1 MSIFGKNSFDLIMNY
16 YKKSPLEKSSK
27 SALNTE
33 IGQINPPKI
42 QYTITSAK
50 DAIEIYKKIFAEKIP
65 KIDSTEE
72 IHKYILETMKKEDE
86 MDLND
91 KYIFSIYLAMNKHLI
106 NKEVIKDMIDEEV
119 HLVLINWLDE
129 EKLFVEDEL
138 YEKNKINTFNIFIGL
153 LINIISLFEILPI
166 KSNDLSEFKFYK
178 KLFKINKFVKLN
190 INLNINVSLYFLVDK
205 IENLLTRWETQLD
218 CLYLAKNIKL
228 FNDAKR
234 KFFLGKKK
242 KRSKE
247 EKDKEDTEA
256 DSGSER
262 GETNNEINETK
273 LGGLLAINKKILNK
287 NKKVNFD
294 LDRNQTIFFDKEKIV
309 SNLLF
314 TNF

>member
-33 IGQINPPKI
+33 IGQLNLPKI
-42 QYTITSAK
+42 QYTITSVK
-50 DAIEIYKKIFAEKIP
+50 DAIEIYKKIFADKIP

-166 KSNDLSEFKFYK
+166 KTNDLSEFKFYK

-190 INLNINVSLYFLVDK
+190 INLNINVPLYFLVDK
-205 IENLLTRWETQLD
+205 IENLLARWKTQLD

-228 FNDAKR
+228 FNDAKE

-242 KRSKE
+242 KRSKDD
-247 EKDKEDTEA
+247 KDKEDTEA

-262 GETNNEINETK
+262 GETSKEIKETK
-273 LGGLLAINKKILNK
+273 LGGLFAKNKKILNK

-294 LDRNQTIFFDKEKIV
+294 LDRNQIIFFDKEKIV

>member
-1 MSIFGKNSFDLIMNY
+1 M
-16 YKKSPLEKSSK
+16 
-27 SALNTE
+27 
-33 IGQINPPKI
+33 
-42 QYTITSAK
+42 
-50 DAIEIYKKIFAEKIP
+50 
-65 KIDSTEE
+65 
-72 IHKYILETMKKEDE
+72 KY
-86 MDLND
+86 
-91 KYIFSIYLAMNKHLI
+91 
-106 NKEVIKDMIDEEV
+106 
-119 HLVLINWLDE
+119 
-129 EKLFVEDEL
+129 
-138 YEKNKINTFNIFIGL
+138 
-153 LINIISLFEILPI
+153 
-166 KSNDLSEFKFYK
+166 
-178 KLFKINKFVKLN
+178 
-190 INLNINVSLYFLVDK
+190 
-205 IENLLTRWETQLD
+205 
-218 CLYLAKNIKL
+218 YLAKNIKL